1 VYLLLSSWRPGEYN
15 LPLMERAAA
24 AHQTRQALVTQFM
37 QKVFRIILGAAL
49 VGLVLYAADLATR
62 DCRLAPYVYDD
73 CMWVWLR
80 THLGLPASRLL
91 RMVALE
97 SVGVVLVL
105 VLYLTFRYI
114 FPFRRMTR
122 AAPDP
127 STPLDTE
134 PPRN

>member
-1 VYLLLSSWRPGEYN
+1 
-15 LPLMERAAA
+15 MESTAST
-24 AHQTRQALVTQFM
+24 HQTQRALVTEFM
-37 QKVFRIILGAAL
+37 QKVVRIILGAAL

-80 THLGLPASRLL
+80 THLGLPSSRLL
-91 RMVALE
+91 RMVVLE
-97 SVGVVLVL
+97 SVGIFLIV

-114 FPFRRMTR
+114 FPFWRMTR

-127 STPLDTE
+127 SVPVDTE
-134 PPRN
+134 PHRN